1 MAIFAKIENSEAT
14 NMVVAEQSH
23 INTLSGT
30 WVEVTPSDDGVGIGW
45 KWDGEKWSEPDEAP
59 ERPEVPTAQRLED
72 QAHALAIKISQR
84 KKTAKELKA
93 DSFSDQEISQ
103 IAPLFPA
110 WSPDAVDYAV
120 DDVLRYADGLYPV
133 TKAHTSQPSR
143 RPDTDTTHFGT
154 YQSARAKA
162 AWAAPSGT
170 DAGYRRG
177 QRVTQGS
184 KTWMSQIDENRFE
197 PGTDDGEQYWE
208 EIDEADEADDDTN
221 TPDSSE

>member
-93 DSFSDQEISQ
+93 DSFLDEEISK

-110 WSPDAVDYAV
+110 WSPDEVDYAI
-120 DDVLRYADGLYPV
+120 DDVLRFADGLYRV
-133 TKAHTSQPSR
+133 IQDHTSQAAR
-143 RPDTDTTHFGT
+143 RPDTDTARFEACLA
-154 YQSARAKA
+154 ARAKA
-162 AWAAPSGT
+162 AWAKASDT

-177 QRVTQGS
+177 QRVTRDS
-184 KTWMSQIDENRFE
+184 KTWISRIDENRLE

-208 EIDEADEADDDTN
+208 EIDEADDDTN